1 MKQSY
6 SLHWSDD
13 RVTITK
19 GAVSYVVKGKY
30 ADFIQLLMI
39 AAPGTWV
46 DRVALCR
53 LESWSAN
60 LPLSAGKQV
69 ARFID
74 LLKSKGL
81 APVIFQHQT
90 DGWALEP
97 AVLKRLSAKTVQAAR
112 AAVAARGIAPSA
124 ANLETL
130 IDWYHANFRGMVAMS
145 TGKAGEGYLMLRSSL
160 NGIEDD
166 TLFSISN
173 VLATRIEQR
182 LGTPKLPVF
191 SSINLHA
198 NLFARAV
205 EMRRFA
211 AYALHAQSEDWPE
224 MERIFRRHLA
234 AHANSADFTTIAIL
248 HNALGVL
255 LRRMGQIDA
264 AIEQLRLAAP
274 LAIFSGDIILAQNV
288 AFNLAN
294 IVSEAVQAGSATVD
308 PQAYLGL
315 LEFDAELRAM
325 HSIGRDSAQ
334 TELLLA
340 YLHLERGNQMRAR
353 HYLAEARLI
362 IDETPLIVDEAL
374 YQRVLGLLTAREE
387 GASGKE
393 IAAGV
398 LLLKKA
404 EALFSEAGYRAA
416 AAFVAEEIAA
426 LKGASDNPT

>member
-1 MKQSY
+1 MKQNY
-6 SLHWSDD
+6 RLHWADD

-19 GAVSYVVKGKY
+19 DAISHVVKGKY
-30 ADFIQLLMI
+30 ADFIQLLLI
-39 AAPGTWV
+39 TAPGTWV
-46 DRVALCR
+46 DRAALCQ

-69 ARFID
+69 ARFLD

-81 APVIFQHQT
+81 APIIFQRQT

-97 AVLKRLSAKTVQAAR
+97 AVLKRLSADTLQTAR
-112 AAVAARGIAPSA
+112 DAVASRGITPSA
-124 ANLETL
+124 ADLETL

-211 AYALHAQSEDWPE
+211 AYALHAKSEDWPE

-255 LRRMGQIDA
+255 LRRMEKIDG

-294 IVSEAVQAGSATVD
+294 IVSEAVQSGSATVD
-308 PQAYLGL
+308 PQTYLGL

-340 YLHLERGNQMRAR
+340 YLHLERGDHVRAR
-353 HYLAEARLI
+353 HYLDEARRI
-362 IDETPLIVDEAL
+362 IDETSLIVDEAL
-374 YQRVLGLLTAREE
+374 YHRTLGLMTARKV
-387 GASGKE
+387 GASANEVK
-393 IAAGV
+393 AGV
-398 LLLKKA
+398 DFLKKA
-404 EALFSEAGYRAA
+404 EALYSEAGYRAA
-416 AAFVAEEIAA
+416 AAHVAKEMGE
-426 LKGASDNPT
+426 LMVASNNPT

>member
-6 SLHWSDD
+6 RLHWADD

-30 ADFIQLLMI
+30 ADFIQLLMT

-46 DRVALCR
+46 DRAALCQ

-69 ARFID
+69 SRF
-74 LLKSKGL
+74 LYKLQAKGL
-81 APVIFQHQT
+81 EPIIFQRQT

-97 AVLKRLSAKTVQAAR
+97 VTLKRLSAKNVQAAR
-112 AAVAARGIAPSA
+112 DALASRGNAASA
-124 ANLETL
+124 FDLESL

-160 NGIEDD
+160 NGIKVES
-166 TLFSISN
+166 LFAISN

-182 LGTPKLPVF
+182 LGTPKLPIF
-191 SSINLHA
+191 SSINLHS

-211 AYALHAQSEDWPE
+211 AYALHAKSQDWPE
-224 MERIFRRHLA
+224 MEKIFRRHLA

-255 LRRMGQIDA
+255 LRRMGKIDA

-274 LAIFSGDIILAQNV
+274 LAIFSGDIILSQNV

-294 IVSEAVQAGSATVD
+294 IVSEASQSGTFPVD
-308 PQAYLGL
+308 PRSYLGL
-315 LEFDAELRAM
+315 LEFDAELRADT
-325 HSIGRDSAQ
+325 SIGRDSAQ

-340 YLHLERGNQMRAR
+340 ELFLIRGELDQVQRYLN
-353 HYLAEARLI
+353 LAERI
-362 IDETPLIVDEAL
+362 IADTHLVADEAL
-374 YQRVLGLLTAREE
+374 HCRLSGLLSVK
-387 GASGKE
+387 ASGPQDGDSDG
-393 IAAGV
+393 ALD
-398 LLLKKA
+398 LLRRAKQLY
-404 EALFSEAGYRAA
+404 EQAGYTAA
-416 AAFVAEEIAA
+416 ASAIDDDILSLPRN
-426 LKGASDNPT
+426 LKTET